1 MKIEFDPNNPDDV
14 AVVRAFLGGNSSAPA
29 TSQPAAAPAPVQ
41 SAPAAAPAP
50 NAPAQTAPAPARAP
64 APAPTQSA
72 PAPAPA
78 PAPTTSA
85 PAATGGVSADQFAA
99 QVQNYAKAHGPK
111 AAKAKFAEFGF
122 TKISDVP
129 AENIDFMF
137 NAFAA

>member
-1 MKIEFDPNNPDDV
+1 MKIEFDPNNPAEV
-14 AVVRAFLGGNSSAPA
+14 AAVQTLLGNHGPA
-29 TSQPAAAPAPVQ
+29 ATPSQPAAATPAP
-41 SAPAAAPAP
+41 ARAPAP

-64 APAPTQSA
+64 APAPTQTA
-72 PAPAPA
+72 PAPASA
-78 PAPTTSA
+78 PAATTAA
-85 PAATGGVSADQFAA
+85 PAATGGVTPDQFAA

-137 NAFAA
+137 NAFAV